1 LSALLPVSL
10 PPGTVSDEAFLDER
24 RDTLLCAIHHEG
36 ECFGIAM
43 MDLASGRFSTQEV
56 LDTDALV
63 AELAR
68 IDPAELLIAEDS
80 VLLSVL
86 GERRGLRKRLSW
98 EFETD
103 AAIRLLSQ
111 QFQVKDLQ
119 GFGCAE
125 MTAGLGAAGALL
137 GYAKETQ
144 RTALP
149 HLRGLRVESTKDSL
163 QLDPA
168 TRRNLE
174 LTQNLNGEFEHS
186 LAWVLDRCASAMGSR
201 LLRRWLHQPLRDR
214 VTLLRR
220 QEAVHEL
227 RQNYRFE
234 PLQEIL
240 RDVGDVERILA
251 RVALKSARPRDL
263 SRLRDTLALLPQLQ
277 ADLRALHTP
286 HMQEVARRIA
296 EHPEL
301 ADLLTRAIIESP
313 PVVMRDGGVIAEGF
327 DADLDELRAISA
339 NAGDYL
345 LQLEQRERDTTGIA
359 TLKVGYNRV
368 SGYYIELT
376 RAQAENAPA
385 HFIRRQTLKNAER
398 FITPE
403 LKAFEDKALSASSR
417 ALAREKAIY
426 DELLERLITDL
437 AVLQT
442 TGEALS
448 ELDVLAT
455 FAERSCA
462 LNLCCP
468 ELVDEP
474 GVVIE
479 AGRHP
484 VVEQV
489 LDAPFTPNA
498 VTLAPDRRM
507 LVITGPNMG
516 GKSTFMR
523 QTALIVLLAHVG
535 CFVPATAARIGP
547 VDRIF
552 TRIGSSDDLAGG
564 RSTFM
569 VEMTETANIL
579 NNATRKAWY

>member
-1 LSALLPVSL
+1 
-10 PPGTVSDEAFLDER
+10 
-24 RDTLLCAIHHEG
+24 
-36 ECFGIAM
+36 
-43 MDLASGRFSTQEV
+43 
-56 LDTDALV
+56 
-63 AELAR
+63 
-68 IDPAELLIAEDS
+68 LIAEDS
-80 VLLSVL
+80 VLL
-86 GERRGLRKRLSW
+86 ERTWASDAACANACSW

-313 PVVMRDGGVIAEGF
+313 TSRYA
-327 DADLDELRAISA
+327 RWWR
-339 NAGDYL
+339 NC
-345 LQLEQRERDTTGIA
+345 
-359 TLKVGYNRV
+359 
-368 SGYYIELT
+368 
-376 RAQAENAPA
+376 
-385 HFIRRQTLKNAER
+385 RRL
-398 FITPE
+398 
-403 LKAFEDKALSASSR
+403 
-417 ALAREKAIY
+417 
-426 DELLERLITDL
+426 
-437 AVLQT
+437 
-442 TGEALS
+442 
-448 ELDVLAT
+448 
-455 FAERSCA
+455 
-462 LNLCCP
+462 
-468 ELVDEP
+468 
-474 GVVIE
+474 
-479 AGRHP
+479 
-484 VVEQV
+484 
-489 LDAPFTPNA
+489 
-498 VTLAPDRRM
+498 
-507 LVITGPNMG
+507 
-516 GKSTFMR
+516 
-523 QTALIVLLAHVG
+523 
-535 CFVPATAARIGP
+535 
-547 VDRIF
+547 
-552 TRIGSSDDLAGG
+552 
-564 RSTFM
+564 
-569 VEMTETANIL
+569 
-579 NNATRKAWY
+579 